1 MHEQKTST
9 TTTPKCRGKPL
20 AMRLLIILSLTLLLI
35 VCASLSHRKT
45 EAATAAVHDCPS
57 ADPFCG
63 SEVGNTLTRA
73 CGNCHSNQ
81 TNLPWYGHV
90 PPISWWIR
98 SHVQE
103 ARKRL
108 NFSDWQIYSLRERR
122 DELQS
127 MCGVIMTG
135 RMPPSSYTTMH
146 PEAKLK
152 AQEKDAVCAWTTME
166 VERDK

>member
-1 MHEQKTST
+1 MTKTST
-9 TTTPKCRGKPL
+9 TTNPRFRGKPL
-20 AMRLLIILSLTLLLI
+20 AMRLLIIFSLTLVLI
-35 VCASLSHRKT
+35 VCASVSRGKT
-45 EAATAAVHDCPS
+45 EAATAAVQDWPS
-57 ADPFCG
+57 ADPSCG
-63 SEVGNTLTRA
+63 SEVGNTLRRA

-98 SHVQE
+98 GHVLD

-108 NFSDWQIYSLRERR
+108 NFSAWRSYSLRERR

-166 VERDK
+166 IEQEK